1 MKIIALEGLDKCG
14 KFTQTKLLYERM
26 KYEGF
31 ICEKSEFHRYDT
43 PTGDLIR
50 KFLYNEY
57 DADKY
62 TIELIMA
69 ADKQMQQNWFKKLKK
84 QKTDFLILDRYTTSQ
99 IVYGLANG
107 IKIEWIRSLQK
118 YLTKPSLEIF
128 IDIPVEK
135 SMSRKGK
142 NTTDDKYETNKEL
155 LTKVRENYHCVFSNR
170 SNGFIVD
177 GMMSIEEIHE
187 SIWLLIKSFYK
198 F

>member
-1 MKIIALEGLDKCG
+1 
-14 KFTQTKLLYERM
+14 M

-107 IKIEWIRSLQK
+107 IKIEWIRSLKK